1 MERIWLKSYPP
12 GVPHD
17 IDPHQFSSLVA
28 MAEDALQ
35 RHAERTAYVLMDHG
49 ITYREVDQL
58 SATFAAWLQRHGL
71 QKGDRIALMLP
82 NVLQYPVAMLGALR
96 AGLVVVNTNPLY
108 TADELRH
115 QLNDSGAA
123 AIVVLENFCH
133 VLQQVIS
140 DTQLRLPSAVSSS
153 SVTPWPLTDTLNV
166 FFSPTLEKDS
176 VSGETW
182 TANVVGASTFA
193 V

>member
-1 MERIWLKSYPP
+1 VQRVVHISALGIEGESTEYARTKLAAERQLLERSERGDLDGIVLRPSVVYGPD
-12 GVPHD
+12 GE
-17 IDPHQFSSLVA
+17 SSRLF
-28 MAEDALQ
+28 DALA
-35 RHAERTAYVLMDHG
+35 RLPRLPIPTMATTGLRT
-49 ITYREVDQL
+49 TC
-58 SATFAAWLQRHGL
+58 F
-71 QKGDRIALMLP
+71 
-82 NVLQYPVAMLGALR
+82 
-96 AGLVVVNTNPLY
+96 
-108 TADELRH
+108 
-115 QLNDSGAA
+115 
-123 AIVVLENFCH
+123 
-133 VLQQVIS
+133 S